1 MKEKEAIWNKSLP
14 GVQKDGL
21 LISSNFNARKALE
34 SLKKQ
39 WKEIPKEDETLPLNS
54 EWRWLDF
61 NNGSKLV
68 IKGVP

>member
-1 MKEKEAIWNKSLP
+1 MIHNPFRDIPDVKRLTMKEKEAIWNKSLP

-54 EWRWLDF
+54 E
-61 NNGSKLV
+61 
-68 IKGVP
+68 